1 MFAASIAAFKR
12 VFFWRVLGL
21 ISRRASD
28 PVCNYQSNGANL
40 PFSRNNLF
48 PATQPG
54 GGLNCQSNV
63 TKCQD
68 KQRLRDYLF
77 RINFILPSSA

>member
-1 MFAASIAAFKR
+1 MIDGGANNQFEEEGRYKP
-12 VFFWRVLGL
+12 
-21 ISRRASD
+21 D
-28 PVCNYQSNGANL
+28 PLNDYFDFILSVYSAANL
-40 PFSRNNLF
+40 PFSRNKLF

-54 GGLNCQSNV
+54 GGLKCQSNV

-77 RINFILPSSA
+77 RIDFILPSSA

>member
-1 MFAASIAAFKR
+1 MVDALVALIA
-12 VFFWRVLGL
+12 WLGL
-21 ISRRASD
+21 LSEAKDHRATTSARQVIPREHPPSD
-28 PVCNYQSNGANL
+28 SP
-40 PFSRNNLF
+40 RNARF

-54 GGLNCQSNV
+54 GGLKCQLNV

>member
-1 MFAASIAAFKR
+1 MKFQLDSSKP
-12 VFFWRVLGL
+12 
-21 ISRRASD
+21 S
-28 PVCNYQSNGANL
+28 NL
-40 PFSRNNLF
+40 PQHCFAIDSPRNALF

-54 GGLNCQSNV
+54 GGLKCQLNV

>member
-1 MFAASIAAFKR
+1 MKFQLDSSKPRIFPSTASP
-12 VFFWRVLGL
+12 
-21 ISRRASD
+21 SD
-28 PVCNYQSNGANL
+28 SP
-40 PFSRNNLF
+40 RNALF

-54 GGLNCQSNV
+54 GGLKCQLNV

>member
-1 MFAASIAAFKR
+1 MA
-12 VFFWRVLGL
+12 
-21 ISRRASD
+21 
-28 PVCNYQSNGANL
+28 GANSQFVEEGRYKPDPL
-40 PFSRNNLF
+40 NDYFDFILSVYSAGKLAFFAQQPFF

-54 GGLNCQSNV
+54 GGLKCQLNV

-77 RINFILPSSA
+77 LINFILPSSA